1 MKHRKVVIMKMKM
14 EIKGTIISND
24 EKWMYDWF
32 EMDSTAPRDIVLPES
47 NEPLEVLINSG
58 GGDVYA
64 GSEIYTMLKSYSG
77 DVNVKVV
84 GIAAS
89 AASVIAMA
97 GNKVE
102 ISPTAQIMIHNVSSF
117 AAGDHNTLSHEAK
130 VLENYNT
137 SIANAYVDKT
147 GKTLDELLNLM
158 NHETWFNAQQAVD
171 AGFAD
176 EVMFQNTDA
185 PKLVASLTPVIPKNV
200 MEKFADKLKPDVDEI
215 ANKVIEKLNTEEKK
229 QEPQPDNKGFARFFF

>member
-1 MKHRKVVIMKMKM
+1 MTKL

-24 EKWMYDWF
+24 EKWMYDLF
-32 EMDSTAPRDIVLPES
+32 EMDSTAPRDIILPES
-47 NEPLEVLINSG
+47 HEPLEVMINSG
-58 GGDVYA
+58 GGDVFA
-64 GSEIYTMLKSYSG
+64 GSEIYTMLKDYSG
-77 DVNVKVV
+77 DVNIKVI

-102 ISPTAQIMIHNVSSF
+102 ISPTAQIMIHNPWVST
-117 AAGDHNTLSHEAK
+117 AGDHNDMRFTAEY
-130 VLENYNT
+130 LENWAV
-137 SIANAYVDKT
+137 SLSNAYQLKT
-147 GKTLDELLNLM
+147 GKTKDELLQLM
-158 NHETWFNAQQAVD
+158 ESETWFNAQQAVD

-200 MEKFADKLKPDVDEI
+200 MEKLAEKLTPDLDEL
-215 ANKVIEKLNTEEKK
+215 ANKVSEKLNTKK
-229 QEPQPDNKGFARFFF
+229 TESKEPENAGLKRFLF

>member
-1 MKHRKVVIMKMKM
+1 MTKL

-24 EKWMYDWF
+24 EKWMYDLF
-32 EMDSTAPRDIVLPES
+32 EMDSTAPRDIILPES
-47 NEPLEVLINSG
+47 HEPLEVMINSG
-58 GGDVYA
+58 GGDVFA
-64 GSEIYTMLKSYSG
+64 GSEIYTMLKDYSG
-77 DVNVKVV
+77 DVNIKVI

-102 ISPTAQIMIHNVSSF
+102 ISPTAQIMIHNPWIST
-117 AAGDHNTLSHEAK
+117 AGDHNDMRFTAEY
-130 VLENYNT
+130 LENWAV
-137 SIANAYVDKT
+137 SLSNAYQLKT
-147 GKTLDELLNLM
+147 GKTKDELLQLM
-158 NHETWFNAQQAVD
+158 ESETWFNAQQAVD

-200 MEKFADKLKPDVDEI
+200 MEKLAEKLTPDLDEL
-215 ANKVIEKLNTEEKK
+215 ANKVAEKLNTEK
-229 QEPQPDNKGFARFFF
+229 QESIEPENAGLKRFFF

>member
-1 MKHRKVVIMKMKM
+1 MKI

-32 EMDSTAPRDIVLPES
+32 EMDSTAPRDIILPES
-47 NEPLEVLINSG
+47 NEPLEVMINSG
-58 GGDVYA
+58 GGDVFA
-64 GSEIYTMLKSYSG
+64 GSEIYTMLKDYSG
-77 DVNVKVV
+77 DVNIKVI

-102 ISPTAQIMIHNVSSF
+102 ISPTAQIMIHNPWIST
-117 AAGDHNTLSHEAK
+117 AGDHNDMRFTAEY
-130 VLENYNT
+130 LENWAV
-137 SIANAYVDKT
+137 SLSNAYQLKT
-147 GKTLDELLNLM
+147 GKTKDELLQLM
-158 NHETWFNAQQAVD
+158 ESETWFNAQQAVE

-185 PKLVASLTPVIPKNV
+185 PKLVSSLTPVIPKNV
-200 MEKFADKLKPDVDEI
+200 MEKFAEKLNPDLDEI
-215 ANKVIEKLNTEEKK
+215 ANKVIEKLNTETEK
-229 QEPQPDNKGFARFFF
+229 QEPQPENKGFARFFF

>member
-1 MKHRKVVIMKMKM
+1 MTKL

-24 EKWMYDWF
+24 EKWMYDLL
-32 EMDSTAPRDIVLPES
+32 EMDSTAPRDIILPES
-47 NEPLEVLINSG
+47 HEPLEVMINSG
-58 GGDVYA
+58 GGDVFA
-64 GSEIYTMLKSYSG
+64 GSEIYTMLKDYSG
-77 DVNVKVV
+77 DVNIKVI

-102 ISPTAQIMIHNVSSF
+102 ISPTAQIMIHNPWIST
-117 AAGDHNTLSHEAK
+117 AGDHNDMRFTAEY
-130 VLENYNT
+130 LENWAV
-137 SIANAYVDKT
+137 SLSNAYQLKT
-147 GKTLDELLNLM
+147 GKTKDELLQLM
-158 NHETWFNAQQAVD
+158 ESETWFNAQQAVD

-200 MEKFADKLKPDVDEI
+200 MEKLAEKLTPDLDEL
-215 ANKVIEKLNTEEKK
+215 ANKVAEKLNTEK
-229 QEPQPDNKGFARFFF
+229 QESIEPENAGFKRFLF

>member
-1 MKHRKVVIMKMKM
+1 MKM

-32 EMDSTAPRDIVLPES
+32 EMDSTAPRDIILPES
-47 NEPLEVLINSG
+47 NEPLEVVVNSG

-64 GSEIYTMLKSYSG
+64 GSEIYTMLKGYSG
-77 DVNVKVV
+77 DVTVKIV

-97 GNKVE
+97 GSKVE

-117 AAGDHNTLSHEAK
+117 AAGDHNALSHEAK

-158 NHETWFNAQQAVD
+158 DHETWFNAQQAVD

-176 EVMFQNTDA
+176 EVMFQNAEA
-185 PKLVASLTPVIPKNV
+185 PKLVASLTPIIPKNV
-200 MEKFADKLKPDVDEI
+200 MDKFADKLKPDLDEI
-215 ANKVIEKLNTEEKK
+215 ANKVIEKLNNDSKK